1 MKKFTIKDLKTINL
15 PITKEV
21 EIPEIDM
28 SFTIMKL
35 KSDPILKLQKYIVD
49 GKPANDDYYFNL
61 IALSVI
67 DDKYKTMLS
76 VDDAKELDSL
86 IFSKLLEAIGE
97 LNGLDKA
104 SADKAKVDAKN
115 PNLSSIDSSV
125 SN

>member
-104 SADKAKVDAKN
+104 SADKAKEDSKN
-115 PNLSSIDSSV
+115 PNLSSIETSA
-125 SN
+125 

>member
-104 SADKAKVDAKN
+104 SMDKAKEDSKN
-115 PNLSSIDSSV
+115 PNLSSTETSA
-125 SN
+125 